1 MKDECEELDIKIAKQ
16 RAERQDEMVDDDST
30 AASDFEKYIETVR
43 KARHHERVA
52 ASNRHSAQYVQDY
65 IAQQITM
72 HDQELSEENA
82 DPLHV
87 KLLGF
92 AREMIK
98 KAEEEVYKTL
108 NKI

>member
-1 MKDECEELDIKIAKQ
+1 M
-16 RAERQDEMVDDDST
+16 
-30 AASDFEKYIETVR
+30 
-43 KARHHERVA
+43 A

-72 HDQELSEENA
+72 HDQELSEENG
-82 DPLHV
+82 DPLPV

-98 KAEEEVYKTL
+98 KAEEEV
-108 NKI
+108 